1 MKDLETKV
9 AELENEAEEDRC
21 SSDQHIFKPLYW
33 TEHTSSRLSRQQAP
47 SIVSLNVH
55 LSRHDLVVQTVHSS
69 DVLVCKHRQR
79 EVDQQDQSNSRMQ
92 EVRQESSLETTNSG
106 VDDNY
111 NETRLASISK
121 PSRKATQNN

>member
-1 MKDLETKV
+1 M
-9 AELENEAEEDRC
+9 
-21 SSDQHIFKPLYW
+21 
-33 TEHTSSRLSRQQAP
+33 
-47 SIVSLNVH
+47 
-55 LSRHDLVVQTVHSS
+55 
-69 DVLVCKHRQR
+69 LVCQYGQR